1 MQSKKITK
9 YLLSIYILF
18 LIWIIL
24 FKMSLPFQNLSH
36 IRSINLIPFAAPAV
50 TNGTIN
56 LDEIIA
62 NFIAFLPFGIF
73 TGILLETKS
82 VLAKTAPIFLTSL
95 LLETAQFMFAIG
107 ASDITDLLMNTL
119 GGMSGIICLL
129 GASVLFLL
137 IGTLLAV
144 NLSH

>member
-82 VLAKTAPIFLTSL
+82 VQNTKHHLPAGNICPVPAYRYSPCSEFITLKTPRYILQLPPGYA
-95 LLETAQFMFAIG
+95 M
-107 ASDITDLLMNTL
+107 ITDRNE
-119 GGMSGIICLL
+119 
-129 GASVLFLL
+129 
-137 IGTLLAV
+137 
-144 NLSH
+144 